1 MTCCRHCTTS
11 LSAGKGGAVLCK
23 AQVVCCL
30 ERSYH
35 CEDGHVTVQTDFL
48 SYPATNMDKA
58 SIRSRSHGEDVSK
71 LVDQSSEAAL
81 SEERRKSETDLAAS
95 QGLPPVKSTIN
106 TNDLRYVEREVSDHV
121 SLGDTAH
128 LITAPV
134 EIGADSNSCHIHN
147 CVRGKRPSAGLDPY
161 DWQPFSV
168 QVETSSESSMPTT
181 PVLGNGK
188 RHNSAVPEG
197 GRRFAWLTEKR
208 LVSALSAKQDYEV

>member
-71 LVDQSSEAAL
+71 LVDQSSEAAI

-106 TNDLRYVEREVSDHV
+106 TNDLRYVEREVSNHV
-121 SLGDTAH
+121 SVGDTAH

-134 EIGADSNSCHIHN
+134 EVGADSNSCHIHN
-147 CVRGKRPSAGLDPY
+147 CVRGKRHQLDWTLMIGSHSLCRSKQVQSQACPPRPYWGMASGTIQQSLRAAG
-161 DWQPFSV
+161 
-168 QVETSSESSMPTT
+168 
-181 PVLGNGK
+181 
-188 RHNSAVPEG
+188 
-197 GRRFAWLTEKR
+197 
-208 LVSALSAKQDYEV
+208 ALHG